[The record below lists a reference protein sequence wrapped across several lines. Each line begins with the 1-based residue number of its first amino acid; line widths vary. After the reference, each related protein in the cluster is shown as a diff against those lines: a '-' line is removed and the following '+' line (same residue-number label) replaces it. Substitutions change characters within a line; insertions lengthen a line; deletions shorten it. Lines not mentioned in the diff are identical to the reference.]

1 LVFHCVISI
10 GISNHFFI
18 LAYLS
23 NYSHIF
29 FPYFAI
35 FFSSLPYEHATKG
48 FVFYK
53 NKKKKNDIR
62 WMEIILVYYYK
73 LEMCL
78 VVWMPYKLVCEIL
91 ANMLLKHLIWY
102 NSLTHLTIYSL
113 IVIQLLLWYFLIGIL
128 ILIYNVY

>member
-1 LVFHCVISI
+1 VSFPLVSLIIFSFWHIFLTI
-10 GISNHFFI
+10 PTFF
-18 LAYLS
+18 
-23 NYSHIF
+23 SHILPSF
-29 FPYFAI
+29 FHLSHMNMPPKVLSFI
-35 FFSSLPYEHATKG
+35 KIK
-48 FVFYK
+48 K
-53 NKKKKNDIR
+53 NKNDIR

-78 VVWMPYKLVCEIL
+78 AVWMPYKLVCEIL

-113 IVIQLLLWYFLIGIL
+113 IVIQLLLWYFWIGIL

>member
-1 LVFHCVISI
+1 LASL
-10 GISNHFFI
+10 SNHFFI

-23 NYSHIF
+23 NFFSHIF
-29 FPYFAI
+29 FPI
-35 FFSSLPYEHATKG
+35 FCHLFSSLPYEHATRG

-53 NKKKKNDIR
+53 YQQIKMTLDEL
-62 WMEIILVYYYK
+62 EIILVYYYK

-102 NSLTHLTIYSL
+102 HSLTHLTTYGL
-113 IVIQLLLWYFLIGIL
+113 IVFQFLLWYFWIRIL
-128 ILIYNVY
+128 ILIYS